1 MEKFSVKKPFTVLVA
16 VIMVLMLGFVSISN
30 MQTNL
35 LPDVNTPYLMV
46 VTVYPGASPERVESE
61 VSDVMQNALGTVAG
75 VESVTATSAENYSLL
90 LMQFSDD
97 TDMNSAMVKVSNKV
111 DQTTASLPSSCL
123 TPSIIEYSLN
133 MNAFM
138 TVAVSR
144 EGSDVYDL
152 SEFVSD
158 TLVPYVERKG
168 GVSSVSTNGL
178 IEKMVQ
184 VQLSQEKIDA
194 INEKLLEVI
203 DVQLADARKQLES
216 AEAQIEA
223 GRKEYNRQFKNYSNT
238 VSDTMMQE
246 MSGQVGDAIEVV
258 RKQAQALLDSVNQL
272 IAVVQEPEI
281 QQALIDVRDGLQRVM
296 DKFNETGMKDI
307 DSLIEIVTEL
317 RDITD
322 KLTGALQQL
331 QQRLNTE
338 SGTEGS
344 TAADLADDL
353 QVQQSLNTVYNT
365 LNDVIKAMD
374 DVPGL
379 TKTFSDAIGNF
390 SQQQMQAYMKFTE
403 AREMLNEYEKQLAEA
418 KQTYAD
424 AEEKAMASSDVSKL
438 LDIDTLAQLIY
449 AQNFSMPAGYVK
461 DSSGKSW
468 LLKVGEEYDSIE
480 DISGALLLHVDG
492 FGDVRLSDVADVE
505 VIDNAEASYTRLNGE
520 RAAVLK
526 IYKGAT
532 SSASE
537 VSDNCLSAFQ
547 ELEAQYDGLHV
558 VVLSN
563 QGNYIT
569 IIVKSI
575 LSSMVIGAALA
586 IIVLAIF
593 LRDVKPTLVV
603 GFSIPLSVL
612 FAVVLM
618 YFTGMDLNVMTLAGL
633 SLGIGMLVDN
643 SIVVIENIYRLRGR
657 GVPAARAAVQ
667 GAKQVGMSVV
677 ASTLTSVCVFLPVV
691 FSSSIVKS
699 LMQPMS
705 LCIGYCLMASLIVAL
720 TVVPAAAST
729 VLKKAEPK
737 QLKWFDKIQ
746 DKYAKS
752 LEWCFRHRALP
763 LLAAVVLLAF
773 CGWRVFS
780 MGVELLPT
788 ITSNEAIVTLSTT
801 KDLSKE
807 DSYAIAGKAV
817 EAMLEVDHVKE
828 VGITTDTRV
837 AGMDIGQLG
846 LPTTITDL
854 LNAANSY
861 GTYQVNVMLDE
872 SLSSSEIETARQALE
887 DALSG
892 IEDCTAKVEISG
904 MQELTSQLASGLS
917 VKIYGADAETLSQL
931 SEKVVDIVN
940 DTEGFANAT
949 NGLGSGDATINL
961 HIDRD
966 KVRSYGLTVA
976 QVYQQ
981 IAAKLTTTT
990 TAQTPV
996 TVDGSTMSVQ
1006 ISNNLDPVTKE
1017 NMMDITFE
1025 TTVMSADGTTST
1037 GTCTLADMATWD
1049 TGSAPDSITS
1059 EDQTQYVSVT
1069 ADTLDGY
1076 NTTVQARVL
1085 EKKLNEFA
1093 LSDEMPEGCSFSMGG
1108 ESDSVNFM
1116 VNEMVQWLALALP
1129 FVYLVMVAQFQSLL
1143 SPFIVLF
1150 TIPLAFT
1157 GGLLGMLFTGQQL
1170 TMISL
1175 MGFIV
1180 LMGTVANNGIV
1191 FVDYANQLRLGGLER
1206 RAALVATGKTR
1217 MRPILMTTLTTVLAM
1232 LQMVFSNDMA
1242 SQLMSGMAIVIICG
1256 LSYATLMTLYIVPI
1270 LYDILF
1276 KKPPLVVDV
1285 GDDGMDDIPDDAAEY
1300 IAQSNAAEAQPA
1312 QPEA

>member
-35 LPDVNTPYLMV
+35 LPDVSTPYLMV

-75 VESVTATSAENYSLL
+75 VEKVTATSAENYSLL
-90 LMQFSDD
+90 LMQFSDG

-111 DQTTASLPSSCL
+111 DQTTSSLPSSCL

-144 EGSDVYDL
+144 DGSDVYDL
-152 SEFVSD
+152 SDFVSD

-184 VQLSQEKIDA
+184 VQLSQEKINA

-223 GRKEYNRQFKNYSNT
+223 GRKEYDRQFKNYNKT
-238 VSDTMMQE
+238 VSDTVMQQF
-246 MSGQVGDAIEVV
+246 SGQVGEAVETV

-307 DSLIEIVTEL
+307 DSLIEIVAEL

-379 TKTFSDAIGNF
+379 MSTFSDALGTY

-403 AREMLNEYEKQLAEA
+403 AREMLNEYEKQLTEA
-418 KQTYAD
+418 KQQYED
-424 AEEKAMASSDVSKL
+424 AKEKAMASSDVSKM

-492 FGDVRLSDVADVE
+492 FGDVRLSDVADVA

-586 IIVLAIF
+586 IIVLALF
-593 LRDVKPTLVV
+593 LRDIKPTLVV

-817 EAMLEVDHVKE
+817 EAMLEVDHVEE

-1180 LMGTVANNGIV
+1180 LMGTVVNNGIV
-1191 FVDYANQLRLGGLER
+1191 FVDYANQLRLGGMER
-1206 RAALVATGKTR
+1206 RAALIATGKTR

-1232 LQMVFSNDMA
+1232 LQLVFSNDMA

-1276 KKPPLVVDV
+1276 KKPPLNVDV
-1285 GDDGMDDIPDDAAEY
+1285 GSDDELDDIPDDAAEY
-1300 IAQSNAAEAQPA
+1300 IAQSSSA
-1312 QPEA
+1312 QPEG

>member
-16 VIMVLMLGFVSISN
+16 VIMVIMLGLVSVQN

-35 LPDVNTPYLMV
+35 LPNVNTPYLMV

-75 VESVTATSAENYSLL
+75 VEKVTATSAENYSLL

-138 TVAVSR
+138 TAAVSR

-168 GVSSVSTNGL
+168 DVSSVSANGL

-223 GRKEYNRQFKNYSNT
+223 GRKEYDRQFKNYNKT
-238 VSDTMMQE
+238 VSDTVMQQF
-246 MSGQVGDAIEVV
+246 SGQVGEAVETV

-307 DSLIEIVTEL
+307 DSLIEIVAEL

-338 SGTEGS
+338 AGTEGS

-353 QVQQSLNTVYNT
+353 QVQQSLNTIYNT

-379 TKTFSDAIGNF
+379 MSTFSDALGTY

-586 IIVLAIF
+586 IIVLALF

-817 EAMLEVDHVKE
+817 EAMLEVDHVEE

-961 HIDRD
+961 QIDRD

-1037 GTCTLADMATWD
+1037 GTCTLADMATWE

-1180 LMGTVANNGIV
+1180 LMGTVVNNGIV

-1232 LQMVFSNDMA
+1232 LQLVFSNDMA

-1276 KKPPLVVDV
+1276 RKPPLNVDV
-1285 GDDGMDDIPDDAAEY
+1285 GSDDELDDIPDDAAEY
-1300 IAQSNAAEAQPA
+1300 IAQSSSA
-1312 QPEA
+1312 QPEG

>member
-75 VESVTATSAENYSLL
+75 VEKVTATSAENYSLL

-307 DSLIEIVTEL
+307 DSLIEIVAEL

-586 IIVLAIF
+586 IIVLALF

-746 DKYAKS
+746 EKYAKS

-817 EAMLEVDHVKE
+817 EAMLEVDHVEE

-854 LNAANSY
+854 LSAANSY

-887 DALSG
+887 EALSG

-1180 LMGTVANNGIV
+1180 LMGTVVNNGIV
-1191 FVDYANQLRLGGLER
+1191 FVDYANQLRLGGMER
-1206 RAALVATGKTR
+1206 RAALIATGKTR

-1232 LQMVFSNDMA
+1232 LQLVFSNDMA

-1276 KKPPLVVDV
+1276 RKPPLNVDV
-1285 GDDGMDDIPDDAAEY
+1285 GSDDELDDIPDDAAEY
-1300 IAQSNAAEAQPA
+1300 IAQSSSA
-1312 QPEA
+1312 QPEG

>member
-35 LPDVNTPYLMV
+35 LPDVNTPFLMV

-75 VESVTATSAENYSLL
+75 VENITATSAENYSLL

-307 DSLIEIVTEL
+307 DSLIEIVAEL

-586 IIVLAIF
+586 IIVLALF

-817 EAMLEVDHVKE
+817 EAMLEVDHVEE

-854 LNAANSY
+854 LSAANSY

-1180 LMGTVANNGIV
+1180 LMGTVVNNGIV
-1191 FVDYANQLRLGGLER
+1191 FVDYANQLRLGGMER
-1206 RAALVATGKTR
+1206 RAALIATGKTR

-1232 LQMVFSNDMA
+1232 LQLVFSNDMA

-1276 KKPPLVVDV
+1276 RKPPLNVDV
-1285 GDDGMDDIPDDAAEY
+1285 GSDDELDDIPDDAAEY
-1300 IAQSNAAEAQPA
+1300 IAQSSSA
-1312 QPEA
+1312 QPEG

>member
-75 VESVTATSAENYSLL
+75 VEKVTATSAENYSLL

-138 TVAVSR
+138 TAAVSR

-168 GVSSVSTNGL
+168 GVSSVSANGL

-223 GRKEYNRQFKNYSNT
+223 GRKEYDRQFKNYNKT
-238 VSDTMMQE
+238 VSDTVMQQF
-246 MSGQVGDAIEVV
+246 SGQVGEAVETV

-307 DSLIEIVTEL
+307 DSLIEIVAEL

-338 SGTEGS
+338 AGTEGS

-353 QVQQSLNTVYNT
+353 QVQQSLNTIYNT

-379 TKTFSDAIGNF
+379 MSTFSDALGTY

-586 IIVLAIF
+586 IIVLALF

-817 EAMLEVDHVKE
+817 EAMLEVDHVEE

-917 VKIYGADAETLSQL
+917 VKIYGADSETLSQL

-1116 VNEMVQWLALALP
+1116 VNEMVQWLGLALP

-1180 LMGTVANNGIV
+1180 LMGTVVNNGIV
-1191 FVDYANQLRLGGLER
+1191 FVDYANQLRLGGMER
-1206 RAALVATGKTR
+1206 RAALIATGKTR

-1232 LQMVFSNDMA
+1232 LQLVFSNDMA

-1276 KKPPLVVDV
+1276 RKPPLNVDV
-1285 GDDGMDDIPDDAAEY
+1285 GSDDELDDIPDDAAEY
-1300 IAQSNAAEAQPA
+1300 IAQSSSA
-1312 QPEA
+1312 QPEG

>member
-1 MEKFSVKKPFTVLVA
+1 MGKFSVKKPFTVLVA

-61 VSDVMQNALGTVAG
+61 VSDVMENALGTVAG
-75 VESVTATSAENYSLL
+75 VESITATSAENYSLL
-90 LMQFSDD
+90 LMHFAEG
-97 TDMNSAMVKVSNKV
+97 TDMNSALVKVSNKV
-111 DQTTASLPSSCL
+111 DQTTSSLPSSCL
-123 TPSIIEYSLN
+123 SPSIIEYSLN

-152 SEFVSD
+152 SDFVSD

-168 GVSSVSTNGL
+168 GVSSVSANGL

-184 VQLSQEKIDA
+184 VQLSQEKVDA
-194 INEKLLEVI
+194 INERLLEVI
-203 DVQLADARKQLES
+203 DARLADARAQLDA

-223 GRKEYNRQFKNYSNT
+223 GRAEYNRQFKNFNKTVSNT
-238 VSDTMMQE
+238 VMQQY
-246 MSGQVGDAIEVV
+246 SGEVGNAVETV

-307 DSLIEIVTEL
+307 DSLIEIVAEL
-317 RDITD
+317 REITD
-322 KLTGALQQL
+322 KLTTALQQL
-331 QQRLNTE
+331 QERLNTE
-338 SGTEGS
+338 TGTEGS
-344 TAADLADDL
+344 TATDLVDDL
-353 QVQQSLNTVYNT
+353 QVQQSLSTVYNT

-379 TKTFSDAIGNF
+379 MSTFSDALGTY
-390 SQQQMQAYMKFTE
+390 SQQQLEAYMQFTE
-403 AREMLNEYEKQLAEA
+403 AREMLNEYEKQLETA
-418 KQTYAD
+418 KQTYED
-424 AEEKAMASSDVSKL
+424 AKEKAMASSDVSKM

-468 LLKVGEEYDSIE
+468 LLKVGEEYDSID

-505 VIDNAEASYTRLNGE
+505 VIDNAEASFTRLNGE

-526 IYKGAT
+526 IYKGSS
-532 SSASE
+532 SSAST
-537 VSDNCLSAFQ
+537 VSDNCLSAFK

-575 LSSMVIGAALA
+575 LSSMIIGAVLA
-586 IIVLAIF
+586 IIVLALF
-593 LRDVKPTLVV
+593 LRDIKPTLVV

-643 SIVVIENIYRLRGR
+643 SIVVIENIYRLRSR
-657 GVPAARAAVQ
+657 GVPAPRAAVQ
-667 GAKQVGMSVV
+667 GTKQVGMSIV

-691 FSSSIVKS
+691 FSSSLVKS

-705 LCIGYCLMASLIVAL
+705 LCIGYCLMASLLVAV

-746 DKYAKS
+746 NKYAKS
-752 LEWCFRHRALP
+752 LEWCFQHRALP
-763 LLAAVVLLAF
+763 LVAAVALLVF
-773 CGWRVFS
+773 CGWRVVS

-788 ITSNEAIVTLSTT
+788 ITSNEAIVTLTTT

-807 DSYAIAGKAV
+807 DSYAIAEKAID
-817 EAMLEVDHVKE
+817 AMLNVDNVEE

-837 AGMDIGQLG
+837 AGMDVGQLG
-846 LPTTITDL
+846 LPSAITDL

-872 SLSSSEIETARQALE
+872 SLSSTQIEAARQALE

-892 IEDCTAKVEISG
+892 IEDCTATVEISG

-917 VKIYGADAETLSQL
+917 VKIYGADPDTLTQL
-931 SEKVVDIVN
+931 SEKVVEIVN

-961 HIDRD
+961 QIDRD

-981 IAAKLTTTT
+981 IAAKLATTT

-996 TVDGSTMSVQ
+996 SVDGRTMSVE
-1006 ISNNLDPVTKE
+1006 ISDNLDPVTKE

-1025 TTVMSADGTTST
+1025 TSVMSADGTTTT
-1037 GTCTLADMATWD
+1037 GTCKLSDIATWV
-1049 TGSAPDSITS
+1049 TGSAPNSITS
-1059 EDQTQYVSVT
+1059 QNQTQYVTVT
-1069 ADTLDGY
+1069 ANTLDGY
-1076 NTTVQARVL
+1076 NTTVQAREL
-1085 EKKLNEFA
+1085 EKKLDAFA

-1108 ESDSVNFM
+1108 ESDSVNYM
-1116 VNEMVQWLALALP
+1116 VKEMVQWMGLALP

-1150 TIPLAFT
+1150 TVPLAFT
-1157 GGLLGMLFTGQQL
+1157 GGLLGLLLTGQQL

-1180 LMGTVANNGIV
+1180 LMGTVVNNGIV
-1191 FVDYANQLRLGGLER
+1191 FVDYTNQLRMGGMER
-1206 RAALVATGKTR
+1206 RAALIATGKTR

-1232 LQMVFSNDMA
+1232 LQLVFSNDMA

-1256 LSYATLMTLYIVPI
+1256 LTYATIMTLYVVPL
-1270 LYDILF
+1270 LYDLLF
-1276 KKPPLVVDV
+1276 KKPPLNIDV
-1285 GDDGMDDIPDDAAEY
+1285 GSDDLDDIPDDAAEY
-1300 IAQSNAAEAQPA
+1300 IAQSHA

>member
-75 VESVTATSAENYSLL
+75 VEKVTATSAENYSLL

-138 TVAVSR
+138 TAAVSR

-817 EAMLEVDHVKE
+817 EAMLEVDHVEE

-917 VKIYGADAETLSQL
+917 VKIYGADSETLSQL

-1180 LMGTVANNGIV
+1180 LMGTVVNNGIV
-1191 FVDYANQLRLGGLER
+1191 FVDYTNQLRLGGMER
-1206 RAALVATGKTR
+1206 RAALIATGKTR

-1232 LQMVFSNDMA
+1232 LQLVFSNDMA

-1276 KKPPLVVDV
+1276 RKPPLNVDV
-1285 GDDGMDDIPDDAAEY
+1285 GSDDELDDIPDDAAEY
-1300 IAQSNAAEAQPA
+1300 IAQASSA
-1312 QPEA
+1312 QPEG

>member
-75 VESVTATSAENYSLL
+75 VEKVTATSAENYSLL

-817 EAMLEVDHVKE
+817 EAMLEVDHVEE

-1059 EDQTQYVSVT
+1059 E
-1069 ADTLDGY
+1069 
-1076 NTTVQARVL
+1076 
-1085 EKKLNEFA
+1085 
-1093 LSDEMPEGCSFSMGG
+1093 
-1108 ESDSVNFM
+1108 
-1116 VNEMVQWLALALP
+1116 
-1129 FVYLVMVAQFQSLL
+1129 VMAKVA
-1143 SPFIVLF
+1143 
-1150 TIPLAFT
+1150 
-1157 GGLLGMLFTGQQL
+1157 
-1170 TMISL
+1170 
-1175 MGFIV
+1175 
-1180 LMGTVANNGIV
+1180 
-1191 FVDYANQLRLGGLER
+1191 
-1206 RAALVATGKTR
+1206 
-1217 MRPILMTTLTTVLAM
+1217 
-1232 LQMVFSNDMA
+1232 
-1242 SQLMSGMAIVIICG
+1242 
-1256 LSYATLMTLYIVPI
+1256 
-1270 LYDILF
+1270 
-1276 KKPPLVVDV
+1276 
-1285 GDDGMDDIPDDAAEY
+1285 
-1300 IAQSNAAEAQPA
+1300 
-1312 QPEA
+1312 

>member
-75 VESVTATSAENYSLL
+75 VEKVTATSAENYSLL

-184 VQLSQEKIDA
+184 VQLSQDKIDA

-817 EAMLEVDHVKE
+817 EAMLEVDHVEE

-846 LPTTITDL
+846 LPTAITDL

-1116 VNEMVQWLALALP
+1116 VNEMVQWLSLALP

-1180 LMGTVANNGIV
+1180 LMGTVVNNGIV

-1276 KKPPLVVDV
+1276 RKPPLNVDV
-1285 GDDGMDDIPDDAAEY
+1285 GSDDELDDIPDDAAEY
-1300 IAQSNAAEAQPA
+1300 IAQSSSA
-1312 QPEA
+1312 QPEG

>member
-75 VESVTATSAENYSLL
+75 VEKVTATSAENYSLL

-138 TVAVSR
+138 TAAVSR

-168 GVSSVSTNGL
+168 GVSSVSANGL

-223 GRKEYNRQFKNYSNT
+223 GRKEYDRQFKNYNKT
-238 VSDTMMQE
+238 VSDTVMQQF
-246 MSGQVGDAIEVV
+246 SGQVGEAVETV

-307 DSLIEIVTEL
+307 DSLIEIVAEL

-353 QVQQSLNTVYNT
+353 QVQQSLNTIYNT

-379 TKTFSDAIGNF
+379 MSTFSDALGTY

-817 EAMLEVDHVKE
+817 EAMLEVDHVEE

-917 VKIYGADAETLSQL
+917 VKIYGADSETLSQL

-1116 VNEMVQWLALALP
+1116 VNEMVQWLGLALP

-1180 LMGTVANNGIV
+1180 LMGTVVNNGIV

-1206 RAALVATGKTR
+1206 RAALIATGKTR

-1232 LQMVFSNDMA
+1232 LQLVFSNDMA

-1276 KKPPLVVDV
+1276 RKPPLNVDV
-1285 GDDGMDDIPDDAAEY
+1285 GSDDELDDIPDDAAEY
-1300 IAQSNAAEAQPA
+1300 IAQASSA
-1312 QPEA
+1312 QPEG

>member
-1 MEKFSVKKPFTVLVA
+1 MGKFSVKKPFTVLVA

-61 VSDVMQNALGTVAG
+61 VSDVMENALGTVAG
-75 VESVTATSAENYSLL
+75 VESITATSAENYSLL
-90 LMQFSDD
+90 LMHFAEG
-97 TDMNSAMVKVSNKV
+97 TDMNSALVKVSNKV
-111 DQTTASLPSSCL
+111 DQTTSSLPSSCL
-123 TPSIIEYSLN
+123 SPSIIEYSLN

-152 SEFVSD
+152 SDFVSD

-168 GVSSVSTNGL
+168 GVSSVSANGL

-184 VQLSQEKIDA
+184 VQLSQEKVDA
-194 INEKLLEVI
+194 INERLLEVI
-203 DVQLADARKQLES
+203 DAQLADARAQLDA

-223 GRKEYNRQFKNYSNT
+223 GRAEYNRQFKNFNKTVSNT
-238 VSDTMMQE
+238 VMQQY
-246 MSGQVGDAIEVV
+246 SGEVGNAVETV

-307 DSLIEIVTEL
+307 DSLIEIVAEL
-317 RDITD
+317 REITD
-322 KLTGALQQL
+322 KLTTALQQL
-331 QQRLNTE
+331 QERLNTE
-338 SGTEGS
+338 TGTEGS
-344 TAADLADDL
+344 TATDLVDDL

-379 TKTFSDAIGNF
+379 MSTFSDALGTY
-390 SQQQMQAYMKFTE
+390 SQQQLEAYMQFTE
-403 AREMLNEYEKQLAEA
+403 AREMLNEYEKQLETA
-418 KQTYAD
+418 KQTYED
-424 AEEKAMASSDVSKL
+424 AKEKAMASSDVSKM

-468 LLKVGEEYDSIE
+468 LLKVGEEYDSID

-505 VIDNAEASYTRLNGE
+505 VIDNAEASFTRLNGE

-526 IYKGAT
+526 IYKGSS
-532 SSASE
+532 SSAST
-537 VSDNCLSAFQ
+537 VSDNCLSAFK

-575 LSSMVIGAALA
+575 LSSMIIGAALA
-586 IIVLAIF
+586 IIVLALF
-593 LRDVKPTLVV
+593 LRDIKPTLVV

-643 SIVVIENIYRLRGR
+643 SIVVIENIYRLRSR

-667 GAKQVGMSVV
+667 GTKQVGMSIV

-691 FSSSIVKS
+691 FSSSLVKS

-705 LCIGYCLMASLIVAL
+705 LCIGYCLMASLLVAV

-746 DKYAKS
+746 NKYAKS
-752 LEWCFRHRALP
+752 LEWCFQHRALP
-763 LLAAVVLLAF
+763 LVAAVALLVF
-773 CGWRVFS
+773 CGWRVVS

-788 ITSNEAIVTLSTT
+788 ITSNEAIVTLTTT

-807 DSYAIAGKAV
+807 DSYAIAEKAID
-817 EAMLEVDHVKE
+817 AMLNVDNVEE

-837 AGMDIGQLG
+837 AGMDVGQLG
-846 LPTTITDL
+846 LPSAITDL

-872 SLSSSEIETARQALE
+872 SLSSTQIETARQALE

-892 IEDCTAKVEISG
+892 IEDCTATVEISG

-917 VKIYGADAETLSQL
+917 VKIYGTDSDTLTQL
-931 SEKVVDIVN
+931 SEKVVEIVN

-961 HIDRD
+961 QIDRD

-981 IAAKLTTTT
+981 IAAKLATTT

-996 TVDGSTMSVQ
+996 SVDGRTMSVE
-1006 ISNNLDPVTKE
+1006 ISDNLDPVTKE

-1025 TTVMSADGTTST
+1025 TSVMSADGTTTT
-1037 GTCTLADMATWD
+1037 GTCKLSDIATWV
-1049 TGSAPDSITS
+1049 TGSAPNSITS
-1059 EDQTQYVSVT
+1059 QNQTQYVTVT
-1069 ADTLDGY
+1069 ANTLDGY
-1076 NTTVQARVL
+1076 NTTVQAREL
-1085 EKKLNEFA
+1085 EKKLDAFA

-1108 ESDSVNFM
+1108 ESDSVNYM
-1116 VNEMVQWLALALP
+1116 VNEMVQWMGLALP

-1150 TIPLAFT
+1150 TVPLAFT
-1157 GGLLGMLFTGQQL
+1157 GGLLGLLLTGQQL

-1180 LMGTVANNGIV
+1180 LMGTVVNNGIV
-1191 FVDYANQLRLGGLER
+1191 FVDYTNQLRMGGMER
-1206 RAALVATGKTR
+1206 RAALIATGKTR

-1232 LQMVFSNDMA
+1232 LQLVFSNDMA

-1256 LSYATLMTLYIVPI
+1256 LTYATIMTLYVVPL
-1270 LYDILF
+1270 LYDLLF
-1276 KKPPLVVDV
+1276 KKPPLNIDV
-1285 GDDGMDDIPDDAAEY
+1285 GSDDLDDIPDDAAEY
-1300 IAQSNAAEAQPA
+1300 IAQSHA

>member
-35 LPDVNTPYLMV
+35 LPDVSTPYLMV

-75 VESVTATSAENYSLL
+75 VETITATSAENYSLL
-90 LMQFSDD
+90 LMQFSDG

-111 DQTTASLPSSCL
+111 DQTTSSLPSSCL

-144 EGSDVYDL
+144 DGSDVYDL
-152 SEFVSD
+152 SDFVSD

-184 VQLSQEKIDA
+184 VQLSQEKINA

-223 GRKEYNRQFKNYSNT
+223 GRKEYDRQFKNYNKT
-238 VSDTMMQE
+238 VSDTVMQQF
-246 MSGQVGDAIEVV
+246 SGQVGEAVETV

-307 DSLIEIVTEL
+307 DSLIEIVAEL

-379 TKTFSDAIGNF
+379 MSTFSDALGTY

-403 AREMLNEYEKQLAEA
+403 AREMLNEYEKQLTEA
-418 KQTYAD
+418 KQQYED
-424 AEEKAMASSDVSKL
+424 AKEKAMASSDVSKM

-817 EAMLEVDHVKE
+817 EAMLEVDHVEE

-846 LPTTITDL
+846 LPTAITDL
-854 LNAANSY
+854 LSAANSY

-961 HIDRD
+961 QIDRD

-1059 EDQTQYVSVT
+1059 ENQTQYVSVT

-1180 LMGTVANNGIV
+1180 LMGTVVNNGIV
-1191 FVDYANQLRLGGLER
+1191 FVDYANQLRMGGMER

-1232 LQMVFSNDMA
+1232 LQLVFSNDMA

-1276 KKPPLVVDV
+1276 KKPPLNVDV
-1285 GDDGMDDIPDDAAEY
+1285 GSDDELDDIPDDAAEY
-1300 IAQSNAAEAQPA
+1300 IAQSSSA
-1312 QPEA
+1312 QPEG

>member
-75 VESVTATSAENYSLL
+75 VEKVTATSAENYSLL

-138 TVAVSR
+138 TAAVSR

-168 GVSSVSTNGL
+168 GVSSVSANGL

-223 GRKEYNRQFKNYSNT
+223 GRKEYDRQFKNYNKT
-238 VSDTMMQE
+238 VSDTVMQQF
-246 MSGQVGDAIEVV
+246 SGQVGEAVETV

-307 DSLIEIVTEL
+307 DSLIEIVAEL

-338 SGTEGS
+338 AGAEGS

-353 QVQQSLNTVYNT
+353 QVQQSLNTIYNT

-379 TKTFSDAIGNF
+379 MSTFSDALGTY

-586 IIVLAIF
+586 IIVLALF

-817 EAMLEVDHVKE
+817 EAMLEVDHVEE

-940 DTEGFANAT
+940 DTEGFTNAT

-961 HIDRD
+961 QIDRD

-1180 LMGTVANNGIV
+1180 LMGTVVNNGIV

-1276 KKPPLVVDV
+1276 RKPPLNVDV
-1285 GDDGMDDIPDDAAEY
+1285 GSDDELDDIPDDAAEY
-1300 IAQSNAAEAQPA
+1300 IAQSSSA
-1312 QPEA
+1312 QPEG

>member
-75 VESVTATSAENYSLL
+75 VEKVTATSAENYSLL

-138 TVAVSR
+138 TAAVSR

-168 GVSSVSTNGL
+168 GVSSVSANGL

-223 GRKEYNRQFKNYSNT
+223 GRKEYDRQFKNYNKT
-238 VSDTMMQE
+238 VSDTVMQQF
-246 MSGQVGDAIEVV
+246 SGQVGEAVETV

-307 DSLIEIVTEL
+307 DSLIEIVAEL

-353 QVQQSLNTVYNT
+353 QVQQSLNTIYNT

-379 TKTFSDAIGNF
+379 MSTFSDALGTY

-817 EAMLEVDHVKE
+817 EAMLEVDHVEE

-917 VKIYGADAETLSQL
+917 VKIYGADSETLSQL

-961 HIDRD
+961 QIDRD

-1180 LMGTVANNGIV
+1180 LMGTVVNNGIV

-1276 KKPPLVVDV
+1276 RKPPLNVDV
-1285 GDDGMDDIPDDAAEY
+1285 GSDDELDDIPDDAAEY
-1300 IAQSNAAEAQPA
+1300 IAQSSSA
-1312 QPEA
+1312 QPEG

>member
-35 LPDVNTPYLMV
+35 LPDVNTPFLMV

-168 GVSSVSTNGL
+168 GVSSVSANGL

-194 INEKLLEVI
+194 INAKLLEVI

-223 GRKEYNRQFKNYSNT
+223 GRKEYDRQFKNYNKT
-238 VSDTMMQE
+238 VSDTVMQQF
-246 MSGQVGDAIEVV
+246 SGQVGEAVETV

-307 DSLIEIVTEL
+307 DSLIEIVAEL

-338 SGTEGS
+338 AGTEGS

-353 QVQQSLNTVYNT
+353 QVQQSLNTIYNT

-379 TKTFSDAIGNF
+379 MSTFSDALGTY

-817 EAMLEVDHVKE
+817 EAMLEVDHVEE

-917 VKIYGADAETLSQL
+917 VKIYGADSETLSQL

-1116 VNEMVQWLALALP
+1116 VNEMVQWLGLALP

-1180 LMGTVANNGIV
+1180 LMGTVVNNGIV
-1191 FVDYANQLRLGGLER
+1191 FVDYANQLRLGGMER
-1206 RAALVATGKTR
+1206 RAALIATGKTR

-1232 LQMVFSNDMA
+1232 LQLVFSNDMA

-1276 KKPPLVVDV
+1276 RKPPLNVDV
-1285 GDDGMDDIPDDAAEY
+1285 GSDDELDDIPDDAAEY
-1300 IAQSNAAEAQPA
+1300 IAQSSSA
-1312 QPEA
+1312 QPEG

>member
-75 VESVTATSAENYSLL
+75 VEKVTATSAENYSLL

-586 IIVLAIF
+586 IIVLALF

-807 DSYAIAGKAV
+807 DSYAIAGKAM
-817 EAMLEVDHVKE
+817 EAMLEVDHVEE

-1093 LSDEMPEGCSFSMGG
+1093 RSDEMPEGCSFSMGG

-1116 VNEMVQWLALALP
+1116 VNEMVQWLSLALP

-1180 LMGTVANNGIV
+1180 LMGTVVNNGIV
-1191 FVDYANQLRLGGLER
+1191 FVDYTNQLRMGGMER
-1206 RAALVATGKTR
+1206 RAALIATGKTR

-1232 LQMVFSNDMA
+1232 LQLVFSNDMA

-1276 KKPPLVVDV
+1276 RKPPLNVDV
-1285 GDDGMDDIPDDAAEY
+1285 GSDDELDDIPDDAAEY
-1300 IAQSNAAEAQPA
+1300 IAQSSSA
-1312 QPEA
+1312 QPEG

>member
-1 MEKFSVKKPFTVLVA
+1 MGKFSVKKPFTVLVA

-61 VSDVMQNALGTVAG
+61 VSDVMENALGTVAG
-75 VESVTATSAENYSLL
+75 VESITATSAENYSLL
-90 LMQFSDD
+90 LMHFAEG
-97 TDMNSAMVKVSNKV
+97 TDMNSALVKVSNKV
-111 DQTTASLPSSCL
+111 DQTTSSLPSSCL
-123 TPSIIEYSLN
+123 SPSIIEYSLN

-152 SEFVSD
+152 SDFVSD

-168 GVSSVSTNGL
+168 GVSSVSANGL

-184 VQLSQEKIDA
+184 VQLSQEKVDA
-194 INEKLLEVI
+194 INERLLEVI
-203 DVQLADARKQLES
+203 DARLADARAQLDA

-223 GRKEYNRQFKNYSNT
+223 GRAEYNRQFKNFNKTVSNT
-238 VSDTMMQE
+238 VMQQY
-246 MSGQVGDAIEVV
+246 SGEVGNAVETV

-307 DSLIEIVTEL
+307 DSLIEIVAEL
-317 RDITD
+317 REITD
-322 KLTGALQQL
+322 KLTTALQQL
-331 QQRLNTE
+331 QERLNTE
-338 SGTEGS
+338 TGTEGS
-344 TAADLADDL
+344 TATDLVDDL
-353 QVQQSLNTVYNT
+353 QVQQSLSTVYNT

-379 TKTFSDAIGNF
+379 MSTFSDALGTY
-390 SQQQMQAYMKFTE
+390 SQQQLEAYMQFTE
-403 AREMLNEYEKQLAEA
+403 AREMLNEYEKQLETA
-418 KQTYAD
+418 KQTYED
-424 AEEKAMASSDVSKL
+424 AKEKAMASSDVSKM

-468 LLKVGEEYDSIE
+468 LLKVGEEYDSID

-505 VIDNAEASYTRLNGE
+505 VIDNAEASFTRLNGE

-526 IYKGAT
+526 IYKGSS
-532 SSASE
+532 SSAST
-537 VSDNCLSAFQ
+537 VSDNCLSAFK

-575 LSSMVIGAALA
+575 LSSMIIGAALA
-586 IIVLAIF
+586 IIVLALF
-593 LRDVKPTLVV
+593 LRDIKPTLVV

-643 SIVVIENIYRLRGR
+643 SIVVIENIYRLRSR
-657 GVPAARAAVQ
+657 GVPAPRAAVQ
-667 GAKQVGMSVV
+667 GTKQVGMSIV

-691 FSSSIVKS
+691 FSSSLVKS

-705 LCIGYCLMASLIVAL
+705 LCIGYCLMASLLVAV

-746 DKYAKS
+746 NKYAKS
-752 LEWCFRHRALP
+752 LEWCFQHRALP
-763 LLAAVVLLAF
+763 LVAAVALLVF
-773 CGWRVFS
+773 CGWRVVS

-788 ITSNEAIVTLSTT
+788 ITSNEAIVTLTTT

-807 DSYAIAGKAV
+807 DSYAIAEKAID
-817 EAMLEVDHVKE
+817 AMLNVDNVEE

-837 AGMDIGQLG
+837 AGMDVGQLG
-846 LPTTITDL
+846 LPSAITDL

-861 GTYQVNVMLDE
+861 GTYQVNVMLNE
-872 SLSSSEIETARQALE
+872 SLSSTQIEAARQALE

-892 IEDCTAKVEISG
+892 IEDCTATVEISG

-917 VKIYGADAETLSQL
+917 VKIYGADPDTMTQL
-931 SEKVVDIVN
+931 SEKVVEIVN

-961 HIDRD
+961 QIDRD

-996 TVDGSTMSVQ
+996 SVDGRTMSVE
-1006 ISNNLDPVTKE
+1006 ISDNLDPVTKE

-1025 TTVMSADGTTST
+1025 TSVMSADGTTTT
-1037 GTCTLADMATWD
+1037 GTCKLSDIATWV
-1049 TGSAPDSITS
+1049 TGSAPNSITS
-1059 EDQTQYVSVT
+1059 QNQTQYVTVT
-1069 ADTLDGY
+1069 ANTLDGY
-1076 NTTVQARVL
+1076 NTTVQAREL
-1085 EKKLNEFA
+1085 EKKLDAFA

-1108 ESDSVNFM
+1108 ESDSVNYM
-1116 VNEMVQWLALALP
+1116 VKEMVQWMGLALP

-1150 TIPLAFT
+1150 TVPLAFT
-1157 GGLLGMLFTGQQL
+1157 GGLLGLLLTGQQL

-1180 LMGTVANNGIV
+1180 LMGTVVNNGIV
-1191 FVDYANQLRLGGLER
+1191 FVDYTNQLRMGGMER
-1206 RAALVATGKTR
+1206 RAALIATGKTR

-1232 LQMVFSNDMA
+1232 LQLVFSNDMA

-1256 LSYATLMTLYIVPI
+1256 LTYATIMTLYVVPL
-1270 LYDILF
+1270 LYDLLF
-1276 KKPPLVVDV
+1276 KKPPLNIDV
-1285 GDDGMDDIPDDAAEY
+1285 GSDDLDDIPDDAAEY
-1300 IAQSNAAEAQPA
+1300 IAQSHA

>member
-75 VESVTATSAENYSLL
+75 VEKVTATSAENYSLL

-184 VQLSQEKIDA
+184 VQLSQDKIDA

-643 SIVVIENIYRLRGR
+643 SIVVIENIYRLRSR
-657 GVPAARAAVQ
+657 GVPAPRAAVQ
-667 GAKQVGMSVV
+667 GTKQVGMSIV

-691 FSSSIVKS
+691 FSSSLVKS

-705 LCIGYCLMASLIVAL
+705 LCIGYCLMASLLVAV

-746 DKYAKS
+746 NKYAKS
-752 LEWCFRHRALP
+752 LEWCFQHRALP
-763 LLAAVVLLAF
+763 LVAAVALLVF
-773 CGWRVFS
+773 CGWRVVS

-788 ITSNEAIVTLSTT
+788 ITSNEAIVTLTTT

-807 DSYAIAGKAV
+807 DSYAIAEKAID
-817 EAMLEVDHVKE
+817 AMLNVDNVEE

-837 AGMDIGQLG
+837 AGMDVGQLG
-846 LPTTITDL
+846 LPSAITDL

-861 GTYQVNVMLDE
+861 GTYQVNVMLNE
-872 SLSSSEIETARQALE
+872 SLSSTQIEAARQALE

-892 IEDCTAKVEISG
+892 IEDCTATVEISG

-917 VKIYGADAETLSQL
+917 VKIYGADPDTMTQL
-931 SEKVVDIVN
+931 SEKVVEIVN

-961 HIDRD
+961 QIDRD

-996 TVDGSTMSVQ
+996 SVDGRTMSVE
-1006 ISNNLDPVTKE
+1006 ISDNLDPVTKE

-1025 TTVMSADGTTST
+1025 TSVMSADGTTTT
-1037 GTCTLADMATWD
+1037 GTCKLSDIATWV
-1049 TGSAPDSITS
+1049 TGSAPNSITS
-1059 EDQTQYVSVT
+1059 QNQTQYVTVT
-1069 ADTLDGY
+1069 ANTLDGY
-1076 NTTVQARVL
+1076 NTTVQAREL
-1085 EKKLNEFA
+1085 EKKLDAFA

-1108 ESDSVNFM
+1108 ESDSVNYM
-1116 VNEMVQWLALALP
+1116 VKEMVQWMGLALP

-1150 TIPLAFT
+1150 TVPLAFT
-1157 GGLLGMLFTGQQL
+1157 GGLLGLLLTGQQL

-1180 LMGTVANNGIV
+1180 LMGTVVNNGIV
-1191 FVDYANQLRLGGLER
+1191 FVDYANQLRLGGMER
-1206 RAALVATGKTR
+1206 RAALIATGKTR

-1232 LQMVFSNDMA
+1232 LQLVFSNDMA

-1276 KKPPLVVDV
+1276 RKPPLNVDV
-1285 GDDGMDDIPDDAAEY
+1285 GSDEELDDIPDDAAEY
-1300 IAQSNAAEAQPA
+1300 IAQSSSA
-1312 QPEA
+1312 QPEG

>member
-1 MEKFSVKKPFTVLVA
+1 MGKFSVKKPFTVLVA

-61 VSDVMQNALGTVAG
+61 VSDVMENALGTVAG
-75 VESVTATSAENYSLL
+75 VESITATSAENYSLL
-90 LMQFSDD
+90 LMHFAEG
-97 TDMNSAMVKVSNKV
+97 TDMNSALVKVSNKV
-111 DQTTASLPSSCL
+111 DQTTSSLPSSCL
-123 TPSIIEYSLN
+123 SPSIIEYSLN

-152 SEFVSD
+152 SDFVSD

-168 GVSSVSTNGL
+168 GVSSVSANGL

-184 VQLSQEKIDA
+184 VQLSQEKVDA
-194 INEKLLEVI
+194 INERLLEVI
-203 DVQLADARKQLES
+203 DAQLADARAQLDA

-223 GRKEYNRQFKNYSNT
+223 GRAEYNRQFKNFNKIVSNT
-238 VSDTMMQE
+238 VMQQY
-246 MSGQVGDAIEVV
+246 SGEVGNAVETV

-307 DSLIEIVTEL
+307 DSLIEIVSEL
-317 RDITD
+317 REITD
-322 KLTGALQQL
+322 KLTTALQQL
-331 QQRLNTE
+331 QERLNTE
-338 SGTEGS
+338 TGTEGS
-344 TAADLADDL
+344 TATDLVDDL
-353 QVQQSLNTVYNT
+353 QVQQSLSTVYNT

-379 TKTFSDAIGNF
+379 MSTFSDALGTY
-390 SQQQMQAYMKFTE
+390 SQQQLEAYMQFTE
-403 AREMLNEYEKQLAEA
+403 AREMLNEYEKQLETA
-418 KQTYAD
+418 KQTYED
-424 AEEKAMASSDVSKL
+424 AKEKAMASSDVSKM

-468 LLKVGEEYDSIE
+468 LLKVGEEYDSID

-505 VIDNAEASYTRLNGE
+505 VIDNAEASFTRLNGE

-526 IYKGAT
+526 IYKGSS
-532 SSASE
+532 SSAST
-537 VSDNCLSAFQ
+537 VSDNCLSAFK

-575 LSSMVIGAALA
+575 LSSMIIGAALA
-586 IIVLAIF
+586 IIVLALF
-593 LRDVKPTLVV
+593 LRDIKPTLVV

-643 SIVVIENIYRLRGR
+643 SIVVIENIYRLRSR

-667 GAKQVGMSVV
+667 GTKQVGMSIV

-691 FSSSIVKS
+691 FSSSLVKS

-705 LCIGYCLMASLIVAL
+705 LCIGYCLMASLLVAV

-746 DKYAKS
+746 NKYAKS
-752 LEWCFRHRALP
+752 LEWCFQHRALP
-763 LLAAVVLLAF
+763 LVAAVALLVF
-773 CGWRVFS
+773 CGWRVVS

-788 ITSNEAIVTLSTT
+788 ITSNEAIVTLTTT

-807 DSYAIAGKAV
+807 DSYAIAEKAID
-817 EAMLEVDHVKE
+817 AMLSVDNVEE

-837 AGMDIGQLG
+837 AGMDVGQLG
-846 LPTTITDL
+846 LPSAITDL

-861 GTYQVNVMLDE
+861 GTYQVNVMLNE
-872 SLSSSEIETARQALE
+872 SLSSTQIETARQALE

-892 IEDCTAKVEISG
+892 IEDCTATVEISG

-917 VKIYGADAETLSQL
+917 VKIYGADSDTLTQL
-931 SEKVVDIVN
+931 SEKVVEIVN

-961 HIDRD
+961 QIDRD

-981 IAAKLTTTT
+981 IAAKLATTT

-996 TVDGSTMSVQ
+996 SVDGRTMSVE
-1006 ISNNLDPVTKE
+1006 ISDNLDPVTKE

-1025 TTVMSADGTTST
+1025 TSVMSADGTTTT
-1037 GTCTLADMATWD
+1037 GTCKLSDIATWV
-1049 TGSAPDSITS
+1049 TGSAPNSITS
-1059 EDQTQYVSVT
+1059 QNQTQYVTVT
-1069 ADTLDGY
+1069 ANTLDGY
-1076 NTTVQARVL
+1076 NTTVQAREL
-1085 EKKLNEFA
+1085 EKKLDAFA

-1108 ESDSVNFM
+1108 ESDSVNYM
-1116 VNEMVQWLALALP
+1116 VKEMVQWMGLALP

-1150 TIPLAFT
+1150 TVPLAFT
-1157 GGLLGMLFTGQQL
+1157 GGLLGLLLTGQQL

-1180 LMGTVANNGIV
+1180 LMGTVVNNGIV
-1191 FVDYANQLRLGGLER
+1191 FVDYTNQLRMGGMER
-1206 RAALVATGKTR
+1206 RAALIATGKTR

-1232 LQMVFSNDMA
+1232 LQLVFSNDMA

-1256 LSYATLMTLYIVPI
+1256 LTYATIMTLYVVPL
-1270 LYDILF
+1270 LYDLLF
-1276 KKPPLVVDV
+1276 KKPPLNIDV
-1285 GDDGMDDIPDDAAEY
+1285 GSDDLDDIPDDAAEY
-1300 IAQSNAAEAQPA
+1300 IAQSNA

>member
-75 VESVTATSAENYSLL
+75 VEKVTATSAENYSLL

-281 QQALIDVRDGLQRVM
+281 QQAMIDVRDGLQRVM

-817 EAMLEVDHVKE
+817 EAMLEVDHVEE

-887 DALSG
+887 EALSG

-1116 VNEMVQWLALALP
+1116 VNEMVQWLSLALP

-1180 LMGTVANNGIV
+1180 LMGTVVNNGIV
-1191 FVDYANQLRLGGLER
+1191 FVDYANQLRLGGMER
-1206 RAALVATGKTR
+1206 RAALIATGKTR

-1232 LQMVFSNDMA
+1232 LQLVFSNDMA

-1276 KKPPLVVDV
+1276 RKPPLNVDV
-1285 GDDGMDDIPDDAAEY
+1285 GSDDELDDIPDDAAEY
-1300 IAQSNAAEAQPA
+1300 IAQSSSA
-1312 QPEA
+1312 QPEG

>member
-75 VESVTATSAENYSLL
+75 VEKVTATSAENYSLL

-586 IIVLAIF
+586 IIVLALF

-817 EAMLEVDHVKE
+817 EAMLEVDHVEE

-846 LPTTITDL
+846 LPTAITDL

-1180 LMGTVANNGIV
+1180 LMGTVVNNGIV
-1191 FVDYANQLRLGGLER
+1191 FVDYANQLRLGGMER

-1232 LQMVFSNDMA
+1232 LQLVFSNDMA

-1276 KKPPLVVDV
+1276 RKPPLNVDV
-1285 GDDGMDDIPDDAAEY
+1285 GSDDELDDIPDDAAEY
-1300 IAQSNAAEAQPA
+1300 IAQSSSA
-1312 QPEA
+1312 QPEG

>member
-75 VESVTATSAENYSLL
+75 VEKVTATSAENYSLL

-307 DSLIEIVTEL
+307 DSLIEIVAEL

-586 IIVLAIF
+586 IIVLALF

-746 DKYAKS
+746 EKYAKS

-817 EAMLEVDHVKE
+817 EAMLEVDHVEE

-846 LPTTITDL
+846 LPTIITDL
-854 LNAANSY
+854 LSAANSY

-1180 LMGTVANNGIV
+1180 LMGTVVNNGIV
-1191 FVDYANQLRLGGLER
+1191 FVDYANQLRLGGMER
-1206 RAALVATGKTR
+1206 RAALIATGKTR

-1232 LQMVFSNDMA
+1232 LQLVFSNDMA

-1276 KKPPLVVDV
+1276 RKPPLNVDV
-1285 GDDGMDDIPDDAAEY
+1285 GSDDELDDIPDDAAEY
-1300 IAQSNAAEAQPA
+1300 IAQSSSA
-1312 QPEA
+1312 QPEG

>member
-35 LPDVNTPYLMV
+35 LPDVSTPYLMV

-75 VESVTATSAENYSLL
+75 VEKVTATSAENYSLL
-90 LMQFSDD
+90 LMQFSDG

-111 DQTTASLPSSCL
+111 DQTTSSLPSSCL

-144 EGSDVYDL
+144 DGSDVYDL
-152 SEFVSD
+152 SDFVSD

-184 VQLSQEKIDA
+184 VQLSQEKINA

-223 GRKEYNRQFKNYSNT
+223 GRKEYDRQFKNYNKT
-238 VSDTMMQE
+238 VSDTVMQQF
-246 MSGQVGDAIEVV
+246 SGQVGEAVETV

-307 DSLIEIVTEL
+307 DSLIEIVAEL

-338 SGTEGS
+338 TGTEGS

-379 TKTFSDAIGNF
+379 MSTFSDALGTY

-403 AREMLNEYEKQLAEA
+403 AREMLNEYEKQLTEA
-418 KQTYAD
+418 KQQYED
-424 AEEKAMASSDVSKL
+424 AKEKAMASSDVSKM

-586 IIVLAIF
+586 IIVLALF
-593 LRDVKPTLVV
+593 LRDIKPTLVV

-817 EAMLEVDHVKE
+817 EAMLEVDHVEE

-846 LPTTITDL
+846 LPTAITDL
-854 LNAANSY
+854 LSAANSY

-904 MQELTSQLASGLS
+904 MQELTSQLASGLT

-961 HIDRD
+961 QIDRD

-1059 EDQTQYVSVT
+1059 ENQTQYVSVT

-1180 LMGTVANNGIV
+1180 LMGTVVNNGIV
-1191 FVDYANQLRLGGLER
+1191 FVDYANQLRLGGMER
-1206 RAALVATGKTR
+1206 RAALIATGKTR

-1232 LQMVFSNDMA
+1232 LQLVFSNDMA

-1276 KKPPLVVDV
+1276 RKPPLNVDV
-1285 GDDGMDDIPDDAAEY
+1285 GSDDELDDIPDDAAEY
-1300 IAQSNAAEAQPA
+1300 IAQSSSA
-1312 QPEA
+1312 QPEG

>member
-75 VESVTATSAENYSLL
+75 VEKVTATSAENYSLL

-817 EAMLEVDHVKE
+817 EAMLEVDHVEE

-1116 VNEMVQWLALALP
+1116 VNEMVQWLGLALP

-1180 LMGTVANNGIV
+1180 LMGTVVNNGIV
-1191 FVDYANQLRLGGLER
+1191 FVDYANQLRLGGMER
-1206 RAALVATGKTR
+1206 RAALIATGKTR

-1232 LQMVFSNDMA
+1232 LQLVFSNDMA

-1276 KKPPLVVDV
+1276 RKPPLNVDV
-1285 GDDGMDDIPDDAAEY
+1285 GSDDELDDIPDDAAEY
-1300 IAQSNAAEAQPA
+1300 IAQSSSA
-1312 QPEA
+1312 QPEG

>member
-1 MEKFSVKKPFTVLVA
+1 MGKFSVKKPFTVLVA
-16 VIMVLMLGFVSISN
+16 VIMLLMLGFVSISN

-61 VSDVMQNALGTVAG
+61 VSDVMENALGTVAG
-75 VESVTATSAENYSLL
+75 VESITATSAENYSLL
-90 LMQFSDD
+90 LMHFAEG
-97 TDMNSAMVKVSNKV
+97 TDMNSALVKVSNKV
-111 DQTTASLPSSCL
+111 DQTTSSLPSSCL
-123 TPSIIEYSLN
+123 SPSIIEYSLN

-152 SEFVSD
+152 SDFVSD

-168 GVSSVSTNGL
+168 GVSSVSANGL

-184 VQLSQEKIDA
+184 VQLSQEKVDA
-194 INEKLLEVI
+194 INERLLEVI
-203 DVQLADARKQLES
+203 DARLADARAQLDA

-223 GRKEYNRQFKNYSNT
+223 GRAEYNRQFKNFNKTVSNT
-238 VSDTMMQE
+238 VMQQY
-246 MSGQVGDAIEVV
+246 SGEVGNAVETV

-307 DSLIEIVTEL
+307 DSLIEIVSEL
-317 RDITD
+317 REITD
-322 KLTGALQQL
+322 KLTTALQQL
-331 QQRLNTE
+331 QERLNTE
-338 SGTEGS
+338 TGTEGS
-344 TAADLADDL
+344 TATDLVDDL
-353 QVQQSLNTVYNT
+353 QVQQSLSTVYNT

-379 TKTFSDAIGNF
+379 MSTFSDALGTY
-390 SQQQMQAYMKFTE
+390 SQQQLEAYMQFTE
-403 AREMLNEYEKQLAEA
+403 AREMLNEYEKQLETA
-418 KQTYAD
+418 KQTYED
-424 AEEKAMASSDVSKL
+424 AKEKAMASSDVSKM

-468 LLKVGEEYDSIE
+468 LLKVGEEYDSID

-505 VIDNAEASYTRLNGE
+505 VIDNAEASFTRLNGE

-526 IYKGAT
+526 IYKGSS
-532 SSASE
+532 SSAST
-537 VSDNCLSAFQ
+537 VSDNCLSAFK

-575 LSSMVIGAALA
+575 LSSMIIGAALA
-586 IIVLAIF
+586 IIVLALF
-593 LRDVKPTLVV
+593 LRDIKPTLVV

-643 SIVVIENIYRLRGR
+643 SIVVIENIYRLRSR

-667 GAKQVGMSVV
+667 GTKQVGMSIV

-691 FSSSIVKS
+691 FSSSLVKS

-705 LCIGYCLMASLIVAL
+705 LCIGYCLMASLLVAV

-746 DKYAKS
+746 NKYAKS
-752 LEWCFRHRALP
+752 LEWCFQHRALP
-763 LLAAVVLLAF
+763 LVAAVALLVF
-773 CGWRVFS
+773 CGWRVVS

-788 ITSNEAIVTLSTT
+788 ITSNEAIVTLTTT

-807 DSYAIAGKAV
+807 DSYAIAEKAID
-817 EAMLEVDHVKE
+817 AMLNVDNVEE

-837 AGMDIGQLG
+837 AGMDVGQLG
-846 LPTTITDL
+846 LPSAITDL

-861 GTYQVNVMLDE
+861 GTYQVNVMLNE
-872 SLSSSEIETARQALE
+872 SLSSTQIETARQALE

-892 IEDCTAKVEISG
+892 IEDCTATVEISG

-917 VKIYGADAETLSQL
+917 VKIYGADPDTLTQL
-931 SEKVVDIVN
+931 SEKVVEIVN

-961 HIDRD
+961 QIDRD

-981 IAAKLTTTT
+981 IAAKLATTT

-996 TVDGSTMSVQ
+996 SVDGRTMSVE
-1006 ISNNLDPVTKE
+1006 ISDNLDPVTKE

-1025 TTVMSADGTTST
+1025 TSVMSADGTTTT
-1037 GTCTLADMATWD
+1037 GTCKLSDIATWV
-1049 TGSAPDSITS
+1049 TGSAPNSITS
-1059 EDQTQYVSVT
+1059 QNQTQYVTVT
-1069 ADTLDGY
+1069 ANTLDGY
-1076 NTTVQARVL
+1076 NTTGQAREL
-1085 EKKLNEFA
+1085 EKKLDAFA

-1108 ESDSVNFM
+1108 ESDSVNYM
-1116 VNEMVQWLALALP
+1116 VKEMVQWMGLALP

-1150 TIPLAFT
+1150 TVPLAFT
-1157 GGLLGMLFTGQQL
+1157 GGLLGLLLTGQQL

-1180 LMGTVANNGIV
+1180 LMGTVVNNGIV
-1191 FVDYANQLRLGGLER
+1191 FVDYTNQLRMGGMER
-1206 RAALVATGKTR
+1206 RAALIATGKTR

-1232 LQMVFSNDMA
+1232 LQLVFSNDMA

-1256 LSYATLMTLYIVPI
+1256 LTYATIMTLYVVPL
-1270 LYDILF
+1270 LYDLLF
-1276 KKPPLVVDV
+1276 KKPPLNIDV
-1285 GDDGMDDIPDDAAEY
+1285 GSDDLDDIPDDAAEY
-1300 IAQSNAAEAQPA
+1300 IAQSHA

>member
-1 MEKFSVKKPFTVLVA
+1 MGKFSVKKPFTVLVA

-61 VSDVMQNALGTVAG
+61 VSDVMENALGTVAG
-75 VESVTATSAENYSLL
+75 VESITATSAENYSLL
-90 LMQFSDD
+90 LMHFAEG
-97 TDMNSAMVKVSNKV
+97 TDMNSALVKVSNKV
-111 DQTTASLPSSCL
+111 DQTTSSLPSSCL
-123 TPSIIEYSLN
+123 SPSIIEYSLN

-152 SEFVSD
+152 SDFVSD

-168 GVSSVSTNGL
+168 GVSSVSANGL

-184 VQLSQEKIDA
+184 VQLSQEKVDA
-194 INEKLLEVI
+194 INERLLEVI
-203 DVQLADARKQLES
+203 DAQLADARAQLDA

-223 GRKEYNRQFKNYSNT
+223 GRAEYNRQFKNFNKTVSNT
-238 VSDTMMQE
+238 VMQQY
-246 MSGQVGDAIEVV
+246 SGEVGNAVETV

-307 DSLIEIVTEL
+307 DSLIEIVAEL
-317 RDITD
+317 REITD
-322 KLTGALQQL
+322 KLTTALQQL
-331 QQRLNTE
+331 QERLNTE
-338 SGTEGS
+338 TGTEGS
-344 TAADLADDL
+344 TATDLVDDL
-353 QVQQSLNTVYNT
+353 QVQQSLSTVYNT

-379 TKTFSDAIGNF
+379 MSTFSDALGTY
-390 SQQQMQAYMKFTE
+390 SQQQLEAYMQFTE
-403 AREMLNEYEKQLAEA
+403 AREMLNEYEKQLETA
-418 KQTYAD
+418 KQTYED
-424 AEEKAMASSDVSKL
+424 AKEKAMASSDVSKM

-468 LLKVGEEYDSIE
+468 LLKVGEEYDSID

-505 VIDNAEASYTRLNGE
+505 VIDNAEASFTRLNGE

-526 IYKGAT
+526 IYKGSS
-532 SSASE
+532 SSAST
-537 VSDNCLSAFQ
+537 VSDNCLSAFK

-575 LSSMVIGAALA
+575 LSSMIIGAALA
-586 IIVLAIF
+586 IIVLALF
-593 LRDVKPTLVV
+593 LRDIKPTLVV

-643 SIVVIENIYRLRGR
+643 SIVVIENIYRLRSR

-667 GAKQVGMSVV
+667 GTKQVGMSIV

-691 FSSSIVKS
+691 FSSSLVKS

-705 LCIGYCLMASLIVAL
+705 LCIGYCLMASLLVAV

-746 DKYAKS
+746 NKYAKS
-752 LEWCFRHRALP
+752 LEWCFQHRALP
-763 LLAAVVLLAF
+763 LVAAVALLVF
-773 CGWRVFS
+773 CGWRVVS

-788 ITSNEAIVTLSTT
+788 ITSNEAIVTLTTT

-807 DSYAIAGKAV
+807 DSYAIAEKAID
-817 EAMLEVDHVKE
+817 AMLNVDNVEE

-837 AGMDIGQLG
+837 AGMDVGQLG
-846 LPTTITDL
+846 LPSAITDL

-861 GTYQVNVMLDE
+861 GTYQVNVMLNE
-872 SLSSSEIETARQALE
+872 SLSSTQIETARQALE

-892 IEDCTAKVEISG
+892 IEDCTATVEISG

-917 VKIYGADAETLSQL
+917 VKIYGADSDTLTQL
-931 SEKVVDIVN
+931 SEKVVEIVN
-940 DTEGFANAT
+940 NTEGFANAT

-961 HIDRD
+961 QIDRD

-981 IAAKLTTTT
+981 IAAKLATTT

-996 TVDGSTMSVQ
+996 SVDGRTMSVE
-1006 ISNNLDPVTKE
+1006 ISDNLDPVTKE

-1025 TTVMSADGTTST
+1025 TSVMSADGTTTT
-1037 GTCTLADMATWD
+1037 GTCKLSDIATWV
-1049 TGSAPDSITS
+1049 TGSAPNSITS
-1059 EDQTQYVSVT
+1059 QNQTQYVTVT
-1069 ADTLDGY
+1069 ANTLDGY
-1076 NTTVQARVL
+1076 NTTVQAREL
-1085 EKKLNEFA
+1085 EKKLDAFA

-1108 ESDSVNFM
+1108 ESDSVNYM
-1116 VNEMVQWLALALP
+1116 VKEMVQWMGLALP

-1150 TIPLAFT
+1150 TVPLAFT
-1157 GGLLGMLFTGQQL
+1157 GGLLGLLLTGQQL

-1180 LMGTVANNGIV
+1180 LMGTVVNNGIV
-1191 FVDYANQLRLGGLER
+1191 FVDYTNQLRMGGMER
-1206 RAALVATGKTR
+1206 RAALIATGKTR

-1232 LQMVFSNDMA
+1232 LQLVFSNDMA

-1256 LSYATLMTLYIVPI
+1256 LTYATIMTLYVVPL
-1270 LYDILF
+1270 LYDLLF
-1276 KKPPLVVDV
+1276 KKPPLNIDV
-1285 GDDGMDDIPDDAAEY
+1285 GSDDLDDIPDDAAEY
-1300 IAQSNAAEAQPA
+1300 IAQSNA

>member
-75 VESVTATSAENYSLL
+75 VEKVTATSAENYSLL

-184 VQLSQEKIDA
+184 VQLSQDKIDA

-817 EAMLEVDHVKE
+817 EAMLEVDHVEE

-1116 VNEMVQWLALALP
+1116 VNEMVQWLSLALP

-1180 LMGTVANNGIV
+1180 LMGTVVNNGIV
-1191 FVDYANQLRLGGLER
+1191 FVDYANQLRLGGMER
-1206 RAALVATGKTR
+1206 RAALIATGKTR

-1232 LQMVFSNDMA
+1232 LQLVFSNDMA

-1276 KKPPLVVDV
+1276 RKPPLNVDV
-1285 GDDGMDDIPDDAAEY
+1285 GSDDELDDIPDDAAEY
-1300 IAQSNAAEAQPA
+1300 IAQSSSA
-1312 QPEA
+1312 QPEG

>member
-75 VESVTATSAENYSLL
+75 VEKVTATSAENYSLL

-353 QVQQSLNTVYNT
+353 QVQQSLNTIYNT

-817 EAMLEVDHVKE
+817 EAMLEVDHVEE

-846 LPTTITDL
+846 LPTAITDL
-854 LNAANSY
+854 LSAANSY

-1116 VNEMVQWLALALP
+1116 VNEMVQWLSLALP

-1180 LMGTVANNGIV
+1180 LMGTVVNNGIV
-1191 FVDYANQLRLGGLER
+1191 FVDYANQLRLGGMER
-1206 RAALVATGKTR
+1206 RAALIATGKTR

-1232 LQMVFSNDMA
+1232 LQLVFSNDMA

-1276 KKPPLVVDV
+1276 RKPPLNVDV
-1285 GDDGMDDIPDDAAEY
+1285 GSDDELDDIPDDAAEY
-1300 IAQSNAAEAQPA
+1300 IAQSSSA
-1312 QPEA
+1312 QPEG

>member
-35 LPDVNTPYLMV
+35 LPDVNTPFLMV

-61 VSDVMQNALGTVAG
+61 VSDVMQNALGTVSG
-75 VESVTATSAENYSLL
+75 VEKVTATSAENYSLL

-307 DSLIEIVTEL
+307 DSLIEIVAEL

-468 LLKVGEEYDSIE
+468 LLKVGEEYDSID

-746 DKYAKS
+746 EKYAKS
-752 LEWCFRHRALP
+752 LEWCFQHRALP

-817 EAMLEVDHVKE
+817 EAMLEVDHVEE

-854 LNAANSY
+854 LSAANSY

-1180 LMGTVANNGIV
+1180 LMGTVVNNGIV
-1191 FVDYANQLRLGGLER
+1191 FVDYANQLRLGGMER
-1206 RAALVATGKTR
+1206 RAALIATGKTR

-1276 KKPPLVVDV
+1276 RKPPLNVDV
-1285 GDDGMDDIPDDAAEY
+1285 GSDDELDDIPDDAAEY
-1300 IAQSNAAEAQPA
+1300 IAQSSSA
-1312 QPEA
+1312 QPEG

>member
-75 VESVTATSAENYSLL
+75 VEKVTATSAENYSLL

-817 EAMLEVDHVKE
+817 EAMLEVDHVEE

-846 LPTTITDL
+846 LPTAITDL
-854 LNAANSY
+854 LSAANSY

-1116 VNEMVQWLALALP
+1116 VNEMVQWLSLALP

-1180 LMGTVANNGIV
+1180 LMGTVVNNGIV
-1191 FVDYANQLRLGGLER
+1191 FVDYANQLRLGGMER
-1206 RAALVATGKTR
+1206 RAALIATGKTR

-1232 LQMVFSNDMA
+1232 LQLVFSNDMA

-1276 KKPPLVVDV
+1276 RKPPLNVDV
-1285 GDDGMDDIPDDAAEY
+1285 GSDDELDDIPDDAAEY
-1300 IAQSNAAEAQPA
+1300 IAQSSSA
-1312 QPEA
+1312 QPEG

>member
-75 VESVTATSAENYSLL
+75 VEKVTATSAENYSLL

-111 DQTTASLPSSCL
+111 DQTMASLPSSCL

-586 IIVLAIF
+586 IIVLALF

-612 FAVVLM
+612 FAVVLI

-817 EAMLEVDHVKE
+817 EAMLEVDHVEE

-1180 LMGTVANNGIV
+1180 LMGTVVNNGIV
-1191 FVDYANQLRLGGLER
+1191 FVDYANQLRLGGMER
-1206 RAALVATGKTR
+1206 RAALIATGKTR

-1232 LQMVFSNDMA
+1232 LQLVFSNDMA

-1276 KKPPLVVDV
+1276 RKPPLNVDV
-1285 GDDGMDDIPDDAAEY
+1285 GSDDELDDIPDDAAEY
-1300 IAQSNAAEAQPA
+1300 IAQSSSA
-1312 QPEA
+1312 QPEG

>member
-1 MEKFSVKKPFTVLVA
+1 MGKFSVKKPFTVLVA

-61 VSDVMQNALGTVAG
+61 VSDVMENALGTVAG
-75 VESVTATSAENYSLL
+75 VESITATSAENYSLL
-90 LMQFSDD
+90 LMHFAEG
-97 TDMNSAMVKVSNKV
+97 TDMNSALVKVSNKV
-111 DQTTASLPSSCL
+111 DQTTSSLPSSCL
-123 TPSIIEYSLN
+123 SPSIIEYSLN

-152 SEFVSD
+152 SDFVSD

-168 GVSSVSTNGL
+168 GVSSVSANGL

-184 VQLSQEKIDA
+184 VQLSQEKVDA
-194 INEKLLEVI
+194 INERLLEVI
-203 DVQLADARKQLES
+203 DAQLADARAQLDA

-223 GRKEYNRQFKNYSNT
+223 GRAEYNRQFKNFNKTVSNT
-238 VSDTMMQE
+238 VMQQY
-246 MSGQVGDAIEVV
+246 SGEVGNAVETV

-307 DSLIEIVTEL
+307 DSLIEIVAEL
-317 RDITD
+317 REITD
-322 KLTGALQQL
+322 KLTTALQQL
-331 QQRLNTE
+331 QERLNTE
-338 SGTEGS
+338 TGTEGS
-344 TAADLADDL
+344 TATDLVDDL
-353 QVQQSLNTVYNT
+353 QVQQSLNTIYNT

-374 DVPGL
+374 NVPGL
-379 TKTFSDAIGNF
+379 MSTFSDALGTY
-390 SQQQMQAYMKFTE
+390 SQQQLEAYMKFTE
-403 AREMLNEYEKQLAEA
+403 ARETLNEYEKQLETA
-418 KQTYAD
+418 KQTYED
-424 AEEKAMASSDVSKL
+424 AKEKAMASSDVSKM

-468 LLKVGEEYDSIE
+468 LLKVGEEYDSID

-505 VIDNAEASYTRLNGE
+505 VIDNAEASFTRLNGE

-526 IYKGAT
+526 IYKGSS
-532 SSASE
+532 SSAST
-537 VSDNCLSAFQ
+537 VSDNCLSAFK

-575 LSSMVIGAALA
+575 LSSMIIGAALA
-586 IIVLAIF
+586 IIVLALF
-593 LRDVKPTLVV
+593 LRDIKPTLVV

-643 SIVVIENIYRLRGR
+643 SIVVIENIYRLRSR

-667 GAKQVGMSVV
+667 GTKQVGMSIV

-691 FSSSIVKS
+691 FSSSLVKS

-705 LCIGYCLMASLIVAL
+705 LCIGYCLMASLLVAV

-746 DKYAKS
+746 NKYAKS
-752 LEWCFRHRALP
+752 LEWCFQHRALP
-763 LLAAVVLLAF
+763 LVAAVALLVF
-773 CGWRVFS
+773 CGWRVVS

-788 ITSNEAIVTLSTT
+788 ITSNEAIVTLTTT

-807 DSYAIAGKAV
+807 DSYAIAEKAID
-817 EAMLEVDHVKE
+817 AMLNVDNVEE

-837 AGMDIGQLG
+837 AGMDVGQLG
-846 LPTTITDL
+846 LPSAITDL

-861 GTYQVNVMLDE
+861 GTYQVNVMLNE
-872 SLSSSEIETARQALE
+872 SLSSTQIETARQALE

-892 IEDCTAKVEISG
+892 IEDCTATVEISG

-917 VKIYGADAETLSQL
+917 VKIYGADSDTLTQL
-931 SEKVVDIVN
+931 SEKVVEIVN

-961 HIDRD
+961 QIDRD

-996 TVDGSTMSVQ
+996 SVDGRTMSVE
-1006 ISNNLDPVTKE
+1006 ISDNLDPVTKE

-1025 TTVMSADGTTST
+1025 TSVMSADGTTTT
-1037 GTCTLADMATWD
+1037 GTCKLSDIATWV
-1049 TGSAPDSITS
+1049 TGSAPNSITS
-1059 EDQTQYVSVT
+1059 QNQTRYVTVT

-1076 NTTVQARVL
+1076 NTTVQAREL
-1085 EKKLNEFA
+1085 EKKLDAFA

-1108 ESDSVNFM
+1108 ESDSVNYM
-1116 VNEMVQWLALALP
+1116 VNEMVQWMGLALP

-1150 TIPLAFT
+1150 TVPLAFT
-1157 GGLLGMLFTGQQL
+1157 GGLLGLLLTGQQL

-1180 LMGTVANNGIV
+1180 LMGTVVNNGIV
-1191 FVDYANQLRLGGLER
+1191 FVDYTNQLRMGGMER
-1206 RAALVATGKTR
+1206 RAALIATGKTR

-1232 LQMVFSNDMA
+1232 LQLVFSNDMA

-1256 LSYATLMTLYIVPI
+1256 LTYATIMTLYVVPL
-1270 LYDILF
+1270 LYDLLF
-1276 KKPPLVVDV
+1276 KKPPLNIDV
-1285 GDDGMDDIPDDAAEY
+1285 GSDDLDDIPDDAAEY
-1300 IAQSNAAEAQPA
+1300 IAQSHA

>member
-35 LPDVNTPYLMV
+35 LPDVNTPFLMV

-75 VESVTATSAENYSLL
+75 VEKVTATSAENYSLL

-138 TVAVSR
+138 TAAVSR

-168 GVSSVSTNGL
+168 GVSSVSANGL

-223 GRKEYNRQFKNYSNT
+223 GRKEYDRQFKNYNKT
-238 VSDTMMQE
+238 VSDTVMQQF
-246 MSGQVGDAIEVV
+246 SGQVGEAVETV

-307 DSLIEIVTEL
+307 DSLIEIVAEL

-338 SGTEGS
+338 AGTEGS

-353 QVQQSLNTVYNT
+353 QVQQSLNTIYNT

-379 TKTFSDAIGNF
+379 MSTFSDALGTY

-526 IYKGAT
+526 IYKGDT

-817 EAMLEVDHVKE
+817 EAMLEVDHVEE

-917 VKIYGADAETLSQL
+917 VKIYGADSETLSQL

-1116 VNEMVQWLALALP
+1116 VNEMVQWLGLALP

-1180 LMGTVANNGIV
+1180 LMGTVVNNGIV
-1191 FVDYANQLRLGGLER
+1191 FVDYANQLRLGGMER
-1206 RAALVATGKTR
+1206 RAALIATGKTR

-1232 LQMVFSNDMA
+1232 LQLVFSNDMA

-1276 KKPPLVVDV
+1276 RKPPLNVDV
-1285 GDDGMDDIPDDAAEY
+1285 GSDDELDDIPDDAAEY
-1300 IAQSNAAEAQPA
+1300 IAQASSA
-1312 QPEA
+1312 QPEG